1 MRLAWRRAEHFVA
14 AAAAALICGGEF
26 GALNYFSGDN

>member
-1 MRLAWRRAEHFVA
+1 MRLAWRRAEHFV